1 MPLAPPRP
9 ARRIRSRRRAD
20 DPSPP
25 RGARGGDGGGDGD
38 GGGRGGG
45 DEGRDPARLGLALAL
60 LGMCSLFAAFLVAYL
75 LLRKNAATWPPP
87 GAPLPPKGLWI
98 STLVLLASSATILFA
113 GRAKDPRAM
122 RRGLALTL
130 ALGSLFLVV
139 QGILWREVFASG
151 RFTFSDAY
159 GTIFYSL
166 TGLHGAHVIGGLVF
180 LTRTLLRA
188 RSDPSGPSGPR
199 TRLALALCSTY
210 WHFMDG
216 IWLVLFAVLE
226 FLN

>member
-1 MPLAPPRP
+1 
-9 ARRIRSRRRAD
+9 
-20 DPSPP
+20 
-25 RGARGGDGGGDGD
+25 
-38 GGGRGGG
+38 
-45 DEGRDPARLGLALAL
+45 
-60 LGMCSLFAAFLVAYL
+60 MCSLFAAFLVAYL
-75 LLRKNAATWPPP
+75 LLRKNASTWPPP

-98 STLVLLASSATILFA
+98 STLVLLASSATFVLA
-113 GRAKDPRAM
+113 GRAGRASDARAL
-122 RRGLALTL
+122 RRWLGFTL
-130 ALGSLFLVV
+130 FLGILFLVV

-180 LTRTLLRA
+180 LTRTTMRA
-188 RSDPSGPSGPR
+188 RCDASGPK

>member
-1 MPLAPPRP
+1 M
-9 ARRIRSRRRAD
+9 
-20 DPSPP
+20 
-25 RGARGGDGGGDGD
+25 GGDGD
-38 GGGRGGG
+38 GGGGGRDG
-45 DEGRDPARLGLALAL
+45 GEEGRDPARLGLALAL

-98 STLVLLASSATILFA
+98 STLVLLASSATIVFA
-113 GRAKDPRAM
+113 ERAKDPQAM

-130 ALGSLFLVV
+130 ALGILFLVV

-180 LTRTLLRA
+180 LTRTSMRA
-188 RSDPSGPSGPR
+188 RRDPSGPR

-216 IWLVLFAVLE
+216 IWLVLFGVLE

>member
-1 MPLAPPRP
+1 
-9 ARRIRSRRRAD
+9 
-20 DPSPP
+20 
-25 RGARGGDGGGDGD
+25 
-38 GGGRGGG
+38 
-45 DEGRDPARLGLALAL
+45 
-60 LGMCSLFAAFLVAYL
+60 MCSLFAAFLVAYL

-98 STLVLLASSATILFA
+98 STVVLLASSATIVAA
-113 GRAKDPRAM
+113 GRAQDPRAM

-130 ALGSLFLVV
+130 ALGFLFLVV

-188 RSDPSGPSGPR
+188 RSDPSGPSGPKM
-199 TRLALALCSTY
+199 RLALALCSTY